1 MWTPGGTEMIV
12 LAFIVVLLFGGAKLP
27 KLARSMREAVDEFKN
42 PTKADDDE
50 PVKTEETEEVPK
62 SE

>member
-1 MWTPGGTEMIV
+1 MIV